1 MNAEFHNEPA
11 RYLRY
16 TRDRRK
22 HDRSALTM
30 PAPIPSVLFI
40 CLCTWDCA
48 ASGACWGNVEVQ
60 VAITMKE
67 SLGQNHARNRLS
79 AKSYRCSILELGEPG
94 DSAGNGIT
102 TREILK
108 LSQLC
113 GPGSAICDA
122 GWPTPDC
129 PWSMSV
135 RRSQKKYFWNF
146 NFNFNYRE
154 LLSKSATF
162 SLRGF
167 GVVSVSGTA

>member
-1 MNAEFHNEPA
+1 M
-11 RYLRY
+11 
-16 TRDRRK
+16 
-22 HDRSALTM
+22 
-30 PAPIPSVLFI
+30 
-40 CLCTWDCA
+40 
-48 ASGACWGNVEVQ
+48 EVQ

-79 AKSYRCSILELGEPG
+79 AKSYRCSILEVGEPG

-129 PWSMSV
+129 PWSMLV
-135 RRSQKKYFWNF
+135 CRSQKKYFRNF

-162 SLRGF
+162 SLRSF
-167 GVVSVSGTA
+167 GVVPNERYCEKTAALYTKQTHWVKVRLSHEDVKKRLKI

>member
-1 MNAEFHNEPA
+1 M
-11 RYLRY
+11 
-16 TRDRRK
+16 
-22 HDRSALTM
+22 
-30 PAPIPSVLFI
+30 
-40 CLCTWDCA
+40 
-48 ASGACWGNVEVQ
+48 EVQ

-79 AKSYRCSILELGEPG
+79 AKSYRCSILEVGEPG

-135 RRSQKKYFWNF
+135 CRSQKKYFRNF

-162 SLRGF
+162 SLLRSF
-167 GVVSVSGTA
+167 GVVHFALAFSAGTTPKYQAVLGKVF

>member
-1 MNAEFHNEPA
+1 MILQETGSP
-11 RYLRY
+11 
-16 TRDRRK
+16 
-22 HDRSALTM
+22 
-30 PAPIPSVLFI
+30 P
-40 CLCTWDCA
+40 
-48 ASGACWGNVEVQ
+48 G
-60 VAITMKE
+60 
-67 SLGQNHARNRLS
+67 
-79 AKSYRCSILELGEPG
+79 KS
-94 DSAGNGIT
+94 
-102 TREILK
+102 LK

-135 RRSQKKYFWNF
+135 CRSQKKYFRNF

-167 GVVSVSGTA
+167 GVVLVHKLASSYIRYDYKLLRCWCWCCCCLDQNHPHLHRQRQPKKKILTVPTLQHDSALRDYKQNPTRNYGVLFILGLVAEATDSGL

>member
-1 MNAEFHNEPA
+1 M
-11 RYLRY
+11 
-16 TRDRRK
+16 
-22 HDRSALTM
+22 
-30 PAPIPSVLFI
+30 
-40 CLCTWDCA
+40 
-48 ASGACWGNVEVQ
+48 EVQ

-79 AKSYRCSILELGEPG
+79 AKSYRCSILEVGEPVILLKMG
-94 DSAGNGIT
+94 SPPG
-102 TREILK
+102 ESLK

-129 PWSMSV
+129 PWSMLV
-135 RRSQKKYFWNF
+135 CRSQKKYFRNF

-167 GVVSVSGTA
+167 GVVLVHKLASSYIRYDYKLLRCWCCCCCCLDQNHPHLHRQRQPKKKA

>member
-1 MNAEFHNEPA
+1 M
-11 RYLRY
+11 
-16 TRDRRK
+16 
-22 HDRSALTM
+22 
-30 PAPIPSVLFI
+30 
-40 CLCTWDCA
+40 
-48 ASGACWGNVEVQ
+48 EVQ

-79 AKSYRCSILELGEPG
+79 AKSYRCSILEVGEPG

-129 PWSMSV
+129 PWSMPV
-135 RRSQKKYFWNF
+135 CRSQKKNF
-146 NFNFNYRE
+146 GTSTSTSTTVSCSRKVLLLAYVASVLCFLAFLSRGRGVDVRAFGGGLLPLNVGTGALFGTLTAYSRE
-154 LLSKSATF
+154 APLSSSAY
-162 SLRGF
+162 LQCLQPG
-167 GVVSVSGTA
+167 G